1 MKIKHSKYKN
11 TGIIYELLVRQIT
24 SDILNKREPKSLPLI
39 EKYFAKTELGKEYK
53 LYELISNKNSLTE
66 GKAESLINSILE
78 TSKRLNR
85 KKLKSLKYNLIS
97 EIKQHYN
104 IDNFFKSNL
113 ENYKQYAS
121 LYTLIEAT
129 TSPDNID
136 INQLVNNKLTLIE
149 HFTKGEINKEE
160 TKKGLL
166 EEYNSFEPDLKALT
180 YKILVEKF
188 NQKYNNLSKDQK
200 QILQEYI
207 NNAANTESLRKIVVS
222 KYKAVKES
230 IQNKIEKLEDPVLKI
245 KIQEVHSLIPTIC
258 EKRKISDNDISSL
271 LQLLELNKE
280 LDNG

>member
-1 MKIKHSKYKN
+1 MKPH
-11 TGIIYELLVRQIT
+11 L
-24 SDILNKREPKSLPLI
+24 DKRFYI
-39 EKYFAKTELGKEYK
+39 
-53 LYELISNKNSLTE
+53 
-66 GKAESLINSILE
+66 
-78 TSKRLNR
+78 
-85 KKLKSLKYNLIS
+85 
-97 EIKQHYN
+97 
-104 IDNFFKSNL
+104 
-113 ENYKQYAS
+113 QYHRCFNCQVDF
-121 LYTLIEAT
+121 EA
-129 TSPDNID
+129 D
-136 INQLVNNKLTLIE
+136 LR
-149 HFTKGEINKEE
+149 
-160 TKKGLL
+160 KKGLL